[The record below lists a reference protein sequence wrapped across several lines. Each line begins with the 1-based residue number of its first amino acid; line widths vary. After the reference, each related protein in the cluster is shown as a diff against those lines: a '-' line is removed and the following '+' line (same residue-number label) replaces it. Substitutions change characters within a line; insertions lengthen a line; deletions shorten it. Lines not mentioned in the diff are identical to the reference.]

1 VPVNILQQLEVL
13 VLAILFSI
21 LFISMNDRKA
31 KIKKARLNKK
41 EEEGN

>member
-1 VPVNILQQLEVL
+1 MPVNILQQLGVL

-21 LFISMNDRKA
+21 LFVSMNNRKE
-31 KIKKARLNKK
+31 KIRKARLSKK

>member
-1 VPVNILQQLEVL
+1 VPVNILQQLGVL
-13 VLAILFSI
+13 VLAVFFSLLFV
-21 LFISMNDRKA
+21 SMNNRKA